1 MQFGSIEDLVVLFLC
16 LGIALAQTN
25 NDSNIG
31 ISSVRVIRP
40 RSMSV
45 EYWTAER
52 MLAARD
58 ATLVVPMENVNA
70 TQSRHISVGPQM
82 TVAAV
87 KPDIGGPS
95 SKALNAA
102 GRHAATT
109 GRVFWSCQPGYQSS
123 CSASVIPSTSGD
135 VIVTAA
141 HCVFDTNTVS
151 WMINCNWI
159 FVPGYNNGN
168 APYGRWPA
176 RQVAALTTWTNSNPD
191 YNADVAFVALS
202 QLNGKHISQV
212 TGTQSIGFNYA
223 RDQRTFSFGYP
234 VNLANGQVLQSCS
247 GVPTASQYT
256 YNNYRG
262 LALSNCLMT
271 GGSSGGPWLQ
281 EFDESTGV
289 GVTYSVNSFTY
300 SPAPNT
306 MNGPYF
312 DSNIQLIWDYITAR

>member
-1 MQFGSIEDLVVLFLC
+1 MHFGSIQHLATLFLY
-16 LGIALAQTN
+16 LGVALAQTN
-25 NDSNIG
+25 NDSSVG
-31 ISSVRVIRP
+31 ISSARVIRP

-45 EYWTAER
+45 EFWTAER
-52 MLAARD
+52 MLAARE
-58 ATLVVPMENVNA
+58 ATLFVPMKNVNA
-70 TQSRHISVGPQM
+70 SQSRRISVGPQM
-82 TVAAV
+82 TVDAV

-123 CSASVIPSTSGD
+123 CSASVISSTSGD

-141 HCVFDTNTVS
+141 HCVYDTNTSS
-151 WMINCNWI
+151 WMSNCNWI

-176 RQVAALTTWTNSNPD
+176 RHMAALDTWTKSNPD

-202 QLNGKHISQV
+202 QVNGKHITQV
-212 TGTQSIGFNYA
+212 TGAQAIGFNYP

-256 YNNYRG
+256 FNNYRG

-281 EFDESTGV
+281 GFDESTGV

-312 DSNIQLIWDYITAR
+312 DSNIELIWNYITAL